1 MFTGIVEAVGRI
13 SDRDLHGED
22 ARLSIDTGMF
32 DLTDMPIGA
41 SLAVNG
47 VCLSLV
53 TRADRVVTVDVS
65 AETLRCTTLGNLHT
79 NSRVNLE
86 GALRLNE
93 RLGGHLVSGHVDGV
107 GTVINAEPTG
117 ESLVVQVQAPHE
129 LACYLAAKGSIC
141 MNGVS
146 LTINTVEGA
155 EFSVN
160 LIPHTREVTTLG
172 ELQRGSQV
180 NLEVDLIARYIER
193 LQSISAQPQ

>member
-13 SDRDLHGED
+13 SDRDHHGED
-22 ARLSIDTGMF
+22 ARLWIDTGTL
-32 DLTDMPIGA
+32 DLADMPIGA

-53 TRADRVVTVDVS
+53 TREDQTVAVDVS

-79 NSRVNLE
+79 DSRVNLE

-107 GTVINAEPTG
+107 GTVISAEPAG
-117 ESLVVQVQAPHE
+117 ESLVVRVQAPHE
-129 LACYLAAKGSIC
+129 LARYLAAKGSVC
-141 MNGVS
+141 LDGVS
-146 LTINTVEGA
+146 LTVNTVEGG
-155 EFSVN
+155 EFSIN

-172 ELQRGSQV
+172 QLQRGSQV
-180 NLEVDLIARYIER
+180 NLEVDLIARYLER
-193 LQSISAQPQ
+193 LRSTTT

>member
-13 SDRDLHGED
+13 SDLDHHGED
-22 ARLSIDTGMF
+22 ARLWIDTATL
-32 DLTDMPIGA
+32 DLADMPIGA

-53 TRADRVVTVDVS
+53 TREEQIVAVDVS

-107 GTVINAEPTG
+107 GTVIHAEPSG
-117 ESLVVQVQAPHE
+117 ESLAVRIQAPHE
-129 LACYLAAKGSIC
+129 LARYLAAKGSVCID
-141 MNGVS
+141 GVS
-146 LTINTVEGA
+146 LTVNTVEAA
-155 EFSVN
+155 EFGIN

-172 ELQRGSQV
+172 QLQRGSQV
-180 NLEVDLIARYIER
+180 NIEVDLIARYLER
-193 LQSISAQPQ
+193 LNSSSA

>member
-1 MFTGIVEAVGRI
+1 MFTGIIEAVGRI
-13 SDRDLHGED
+13 SDLDHHGED
-22 ARLSIDTGMF
+22 ARLWIDTGTL
-32 DLTDMPIGA
+32 DLADMPIGA

-53 TRADRVVTVDVS
+53 AQEDQTVAVDVS

-107 GTVINAEPTG
+107 GTVISAESSG
-117 ESLVVQVQAPHE
+117 ESLVVRVQAPHE
-129 LACYLAAKGSIC
+129 LARYLAAKGSVCID
-141 MNGVS
+141 GVS
-146 LTINTVEGA
+146 LTVNTVEAA
-155 EFSVN
+155 EFGIN

-172 ELQRGSQV
+172 QLQRGSQV
-180 NLEVDLIARYIER
+180 NLEVDLIARYLER
-193 LQSISAQPQ
+193 LNSTP